1 MPQWIA
7 LSPSQHAGLGYLPK
21 DGYHFA
27 DQLNVAGILLA
38 ELPKLL
44 PHYVVVL
51 LKEGEHFQPMVL
63 LGVGERNLYVAPNG
77 KWLGTYVPA
86 SLRGY
91 PFTLANSEQPGEK
104 VFAID
109 ADHLSENQGDALFD
123 DEGKLAGTAAQT
135 LDFLTQCDRNRAA
148 TQQACDALQRAG
160 VIEQWPLTI
169 ERGEGQEPLTVNGLY
184 RINEAALIN
193 LEADV
198 FATLKGAPMALAY
211 AQMFSMGQLNQLA
224 DRAKFHAEHGATQEV
239 PENLDSVLDGM
250 DDDDLM
256 FDFD

>member
-7 LSPSQHAGLGYLPK
+7 LSPTQHAGQNYLPR

-38 ELPKLL
+38 ELNKLL

-51 LKEGEHFQPMVL
+51 IKEGEHFQPMVL
-63 LGVGERNLYVAPNG
+63 LGVGERNLYVAPDG

-86 SLRGY
+86 NLRGY
-91 PFTLANSEQPGEK
+91 PFTLANSDQPGEK

-109 ADHLSENQGDALFD
+109 EQHLSDNQGEALFD
-123 DEGKLAGTAAQT
+123 EEGQLAGTAAQT
-135 LDFLTQCDRNRAA
+135 LDFLAQCDSNRAA
-148 TQQACDALQRAG
+148 TQQACNALQRAG

-169 ERGEGQEPLTVNGLY
+169 ERGEGQEPLTVNGLH
-184 RINEAALIN
+184 RINEQALN
-193 LEADV
+193 SLETDV
-198 FATLKGAPMALAY
+198 YATLKGAPMALAY
-211 AQMFSMGQLNQLA
+211 AQMFSMSQLNQLA
-224 DRAKFHAEHGATQEV
+224 ERAKFHAEHGATQEV
-239 PENLDSVLDGM
+239 PEDLDSVFDG
-250 DDDDLM
+250 DDDLT

>member
-7 LSPSQHAGLGYLPK
+7 LSPTQHAGQGYLPR

-38 ELPKLL
+38 ELNKLL

-51 LKEGEHFQPMVL
+51 IKEGERFQPMVL

-86 SLRGY
+86 NLRGY
-91 PFTLANSEQPGEK
+91 PFTLANSEKPGEK

-109 ADHLSENQGDALFD
+109 EQHLSNNQGEALFNE
-123 DEGKLAGTAAQT
+123 EGKLTGTAAQT
-135 LDFLTQCDRNRAA
+135 LDFLTQCESNRTA

-169 ERGEGQEPLTVNGLY
+169 ERGEGQEPLTVNGLH
-184 RINEAALIN
+184 RINEQALNN
-193 LEADV
+193 LENDV
-198 FATLKGAPMALAY
+198 YATLKGAPMALAH
-211 AQMFSMGQLNQLA
+211 AQMFSMSQLNQLA
-224 DRAKFHAEHGATQEV
+224 ERAKFHAQHGATQEV
-239 PENLDSVLDGM
+239 PEDLDSVFDS
-250 DDDDLM
+250 DDDLT

>member
-7 LSPSQHAGLGYLPK
+7 LSPTQHAGLGYLPR

-38 ELPKLL
+38 ELNKLL

-51 LKEGEHFQPMVL
+51 IKEGEHFQPMVL

-91 PFTLANSEQPGEK
+91 PFTLANGEQQDEK
-104 VFAID
+104 LFAID
-109 ADHLSENQGDALFD
+109 EQHLSNNQGEALFD
-123 DEGKLAGTAAQT
+123 EEGQLAGTAVQT
-135 LDFLTQCDRNRAA
+135 LKFLTECERNRVA
-148 TQQACDALQRAG
+148 TQRAADALHQAG
-160 VIEQWPLTI
+160 VIEEWPLNI
-169 ERGEGQEPLTVNGLY
+169 ERGKGQEPLTVNGLH
-184 RINEAALIN
+184 RINEQALIS
-193 LEADV
+193 LENDV

-211 AQMFSMGQLNQLA
+211 AQMFSMSQLNQLA
-224 DRAKFHAEHGATQEV
+224 ERAKFHAEHGASQEV

-250 DDDDLM
+250 DDDLT

>member
-7 LSPSQHAGLGYLPK
+7 LSPTQHAGQGYLPR

-38 ELPKLL
+38 EMNKLL

-51 LKEGEHFQPMVL
+51 IKEGGHFQPMVL

-91 PFTLANSEQPGEK
+91 PFTLANSEQLGEK

-109 ADHLSENQGDALFD
+109 ENHLSSNQGEALFD
-123 DEGKLAGTAAQT
+123 EEGKLAGTAAQT
-135 LDFLTQCDRNRAA
+135 LDFLTQCDQNRAA

-169 ERGEGQEPLTVNGLY
+169 ERGEGQEPLTVNGLH
-184 RINEAALIN
+184 RINEQALN
-193 LEADV
+193 SLENDV
-198 FATLKGAPMALAY
+198 YATLKGAPMALAH
-211 AQMFSMGQLNQLA
+211 AQMFSTSQLNQLA
-224 DRAKFHAEHGATQEV
+224 ERAKFHAEHGATQEV
-239 PENLDSVLDGM
+239 PEDLDSVFDS
-250 DDDDLM
+250 DDDLT